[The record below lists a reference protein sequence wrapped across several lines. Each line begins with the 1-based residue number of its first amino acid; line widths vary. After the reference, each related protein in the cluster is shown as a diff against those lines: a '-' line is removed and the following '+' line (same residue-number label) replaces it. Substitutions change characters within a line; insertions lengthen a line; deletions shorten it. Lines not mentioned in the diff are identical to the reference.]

1 MSSKSKMNRRRFLQ
15 TAALAGAG
23 TALPVFTPRLYA
35 QTKKLTDVTY
45 LMPAPLTLPAFVPWV
60 LAKQRG
66 YYEAEGLNVAFEIAK
81 GGVDVAKQ
89 VGAGNALVGGA
100 LGDTPI
106 IARANGVPVKAVA
119 VMGGGSLSNLV
130 VHESSGING
139 PADLKGKSLTV
150 LSFQETTYYV
160 VMAMLSTANLT
171 KNDVNIIAAGPA
183 GGWQLFAAGK
193 AEATAGPPEWAVYA
207 EQAGAK
213 TKIFRMN
220 TWVKSM
226 AQAILASDEAI
237 AKHPDMVKKLVDGT
251 LKGLADIM
259 KGPKAVVADFV
270 AASPS
275 FKGKEAMI
283 ETVLERYIEYVYSGQ
298 KTLGVIDPD
307 RMAAMQKIYVDEGI
321 VQKETPLAELYT
333 NRFVS

>member
-1 MSSKSKMNRRRFLQ
+1 MSSFNRRRFLQ
-15 TAALAGAG
+15 AAGLATAGA
-23 TALPVFTPRLYA
+23 TLPFFAPRLYA
-35 QTKKLTDVTY
+35 ESAKLTDVTY

-66 YYEAEGLNVAFEIAK
+66 YYEAAGLNVNFQVAK

-89 VGAGNALVGGA
+89 VGAGNALIGGA

-130 VHESSGING
+130 VHADSGIKS

-150 LSFQETTYYV
+150 LSYQETTYYV
-160 VMAMLSTANLT
+160 VMAMLSTAGLT

-193 AEATAGPPEWAVYA
+193 ADTTAGPPEWAVYA

-213 TKIFRMN
+213 TKIYRMN

-237 AKHPDMVKKLVDGT
+237 EKHPETVRKLVDGT

-259 KGPKAVVADFV
+259 KDPKAVVPDFV
-270 AASPS
+270 KASPN
-275 FKGKEAMI
+275 FKGKEKLI
-283 ETVLERYIEYVYSGQ
+283 ETVLERYIQYVYSGQ
-298 KTLGVIDPD
+298 KKLGVIDPD
-307 RMAAMQKIYVDEGI
+307 RMAAMQKIYVEQGI
-321 VQKETPLAELYT
+321 VQKEMPLAELYT
-333 NRFVS
+333 ERFVS

>member
-1 MSSKSKMNRRRFLQ
+1 MKKLDRRRFLQ
-15 TAALAGAG
+15 TAALAAAG
-23 TALPVFTPRLYA
+23 TALPSFVPPLRA
-35 QTKKLTDVTY
+35 QTKKLVDVTY

-66 YYEAEGLNVAFEIAK
+66 YYEAQGLNVDFEIAK

-130 VHESSGING
+130 VHEASGIKG
-139 PADLKGKSLTV
+139 PADLKGKTLTV
-150 LSFQETTYYV
+150 LSYQETTYYV
-160 VMAMLSTANLT
+160 VMAILATVGLT
-171 KNDVNIIAAGPA
+171 KNDVNIVAAGPA

-193 AEATAGPPEWAVYA
+193 ADATAGPPEWAVYA

-213 TKIFRMN
+213 TKIYRAN
-220 TWVKSM
+220 NWVKSM
-226 AQAILASDEAI
+226 AQAILASDDAI
-237 AKHPDMVKKLVDGT
+237 EKHPDMVKKLVDGT

-270 AASPS
+270 AASPN

-283 ETVLERYIEYVYSGQ
+283 ETVLDRYIEYVYSGQ
-298 KTLGVIDPD
+298 KKLGMIDPD
-307 RMAAMQKIYVDEGI
+307 RVAAMQKIYGEQGI
-321 VQKETPLAELYT
+321 VTKSVPLAELYT

>member
-1 MSSKSKMNRRRFLQ
+1 MKKLDRRRFLQ
-15 TAALAGAG
+15 TAALAAAG
-23 TALPVFTPRLYA
+23 TALPSFVPPLRA
-35 QTKKLTDVTY
+35 QTKSLTDVTY

-60 LAKQRG
+60 IAKQRG
-66 YYEAEGLNVAFEIAK
+66 YYEAAGLNVDFQIAK

-119 VMGGGSLSNLV
+119 VLGGGSLSNLV
-130 VHESSGING
+130 VHQGSNIKG

-150 LSFQETTYYV
+150 LSYQETTYYV
-160 VMAMLSTANLT
+160 VMAMLSTAGLT

-183 GGWQLFAAGK
+183 GGWQLFAANK
-193 AEATAGPPEWAVYA
+193 ADATAGLPEWAVYA

-213 TKIFRMN
+213 TQIFRMN

-226 AQAILASDEAI
+226 AQAILAADEAI
-237 AKHPDMVKKLVDGT
+237 EKHPETVKKLVDGT

-259 KGPKAVVADFV
+259 KDPKAVVPDFV
-270 AASPS
+270 KASPN
-275 FKGKEAMI
+275 FKGKEQVV
-283 ETVLERYIEYVYSGQ
+283 ETVLERYIEYVYKGQ
-298 KTLGVIDPD
+298 KKLGIIDPD
-307 RMAAMQKIYVDEGI
+307 RVAAMQKIYVDQGI
-321 VQKETPLAELYT
+321 VQKATPLAELYT
-333 NRFVS
+333 ERFVS

>member
-1 MSSKSKMNRRRFLQ
+1 MTKINRRRFLK
-15 TAALAGAG
+15 TAALATAGA
-23 TALPVFTPRLYA
+23 ALPTLAAPLRA
-35 QTKKLTDVTY
+35 QSRKLVDVTY

-66 YYEAEGLNVAFEIAK
+66 YYEAEGLNVAFQVAK

-130 VHESSGING
+130 VHADSGIKG
-139 PADLKGKSLTV
+139 PADLKGKTLTV

-160 VMAMLSTANLT
+160 VMAMLATVGLT
-171 KNDVNIIAAGPA
+171 KNDVNIVAAGAA

-193 AEATAGPPEWAVYA
+193 ADATAGPPEWAVYA

-213 TKIFRMN
+213 TKIYRAN

-226 AQAILASDEAI
+226 AQAILASDDAI
-237 AKHPDMVKKLVDGT
+237 AQHPDMVKKLVDAT

-270 AASPS
+270 AASPN
-275 FKGKEAMI
+275 FKDKEPLI
-283 ETVLERYIEYVYSGQ
+283 ETVLARYIEYVYSGQ
-298 KTLGVIDPD
+298 KKLGAIDPE
-307 RMAAMQKIYVDEGI
+307 RMAAMQKIYGEQGI
-321 VQKETPLAELYT
+321 VTKAVPLAELYT
-333 NRFVS
+333 NRFVT

>member
-1 MSSKSKMNRRRFLQ
+1 MSSLNRRRFLQ
-15 TAALAGAG
+15 TAAVATAGA
-23 TALPVFTPRLYA
+23 ALPIFTPRLYA
-35 QTKKLTDVTY
+35 QSAKLADVTY

-66 YYEAEGLNVAFEIAK
+66 YYEAEGLNVNFQVAK

-89 VGAGNALVGGA
+89 VGAGNALIGGA

-130 VHESSGING
+130 VHDGSGIQG
-139 PADLKGKSLTV
+139 PADLKGKTITV

-160 VMAMLSTANLT
+160 VMAMLATAGLT
-171 KNDVNIIAAGPA
+171 KNEVNIVAAGPA

-193 AEATAGPPEWAVYA
+193 ADATAGPPEWAVYA

-213 TKIFRMN
+213 TKIYRADN
-220 TWVKSM
+220 WVKSM
-226 AQAILASDEAI
+226 AQAILASDDAI
-237 AKHPDMVKKLVDGT
+237 QKHPEMVQKLVSAT

-259 KGPKAVVADFV
+259 NGPKAVVPDFV
-270 AASPS
+270 TASPN
-275 FKGKEAMI
+275 FKGKEPLI

-298 KTLGVIDPD
+298 KKLGAIDPD
-307 RMAAMQKIYVDEGI
+307 RMTAMQKIYGEQGI
-321 VQKETPLAELYT
+321 VTKDVPLADLYSD
-333 NRFVS
+333 RFVS